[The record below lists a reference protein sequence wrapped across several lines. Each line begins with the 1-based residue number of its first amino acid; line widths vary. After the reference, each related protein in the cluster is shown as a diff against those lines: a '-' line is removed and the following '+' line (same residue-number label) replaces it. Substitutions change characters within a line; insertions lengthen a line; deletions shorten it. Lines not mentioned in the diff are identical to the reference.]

1 MAESFN
7 KNSMLW
13 FGSIKHTQAISMKVA
28 LKVMPPISLCCPMIS
43 QADVGGM
50 AVQAEPS
57 QYPIACC
64 CCVTD
69 GSRGAVWQ
77 SSICHGSMDE
87 AKVCHWIPP
96 CGKNG
101 TTDIHQHFLN
111 ADGAQT
117 VAVSTVRGGWCVSA
131 LLTATVVTSTGT
143 DFYRYGLQAVVHCWW
158 KRTANGGH
166 NVEK

>member
-77 SSICHGSMDE
+77 SGICHGSMDE

-96 CGKNG
+96 CGKNDTHWHSSTLTERWWKLNSGCEHSEAVRFTSG
-101 TTDIHQHFLN
+101 TSDWFT
-111 ADGAQT
+111 
-117 VAVSTVRGGWCVSA
+117 SA
-131 LLTATVVTSTGT
+131 SA
-143 DFYRYGLQAVVHCWW
+143 DFYEQSFVHCW
-158 KRTANGGH
+158 
-166 NVEK
+166 